1 MTGTRTKLARLA
13 ASSALVAVLLSGCSM
28 NGGDRPSAFA
38 AKPLPGTGNKA
49 VDRAE
54 KAVAANP
61 RDAAARA
68 QLGAAYLDA
77 GRFASAV
84 QSYDDALDLGDESVA
99 TVLGLALAETAQGN
113 YESALELLR
122 DWRDVIPASDL
133 GLAHALAGD
142 TARGVEIL
150 GTALRAGDN
159 TPKVRQNLAFAFAL
173 DGRWREARLMAMQDI
188 PAGQIDARIS
198 EWAQLGRSDDTRA
211 RVAHLLG
218 VTPAVDAGQP
228 QALALANFPSVE
240 QLAMEASTQ
249 GAAVPAAPLAVAPVE
264 AARVAA
270 PVQQVALELPA
281 AAAPVTAP
289 VAPPIV
295 LASIERAPTGIVRDT
310 PALVVTTPVP
320 ASRPSVSVKPRAVG
334 KFVPDGRAAV
344 KPGKGKGIAA
354 MAPAPKV
361 VSGGSH
367 WVQLG
372 SYTDAAVAKEGWR
385 KFVSRTPGLK
395 PYRQVTTTATVDG
408 AQVWRV
414 AAAGFASYA
423 DAAKMCATVKA
434 RGGAC
439 LVKRAEAP
447 SVATAGRSGMS
458 LVRR

>member
-1 MTGTRTKLARLA
+1 MTGTRTKLAKLA
-13 ASSALVAVLLSGCSM
+13 ASSAMIAVLLSGCSM
-28 NGGDRPSAFA
+28 NGSGDRPSGFA
-38 AKPLPGTGNKA
+38 AKPLSGTGNKA
-49 VDRAE
+49 VDKAE
-54 KAVAANP
+54 RAVAANP

-68 QLGAAYLDA
+68 VLGAAYLDA

-113 YESALELLR
+113 YESARELLR

-133 GLAHALAGD
+133 GLAYALAGD

-150 GTALRAGDN
+150 GAALRAGEN
-159 TPKVRQNLAFAFAL
+159 TPKLRQNLAFAFAL
-173 DGRWREARLMAMQDI
+173 DGHWREARLMAMQDI

-198 EWAQLGRSDDTRA
+198 EWAQLGRSEDARA

-218 VTPAVDAGQP
+218 VTPAADAGQP

-240 QLAMEASTQ
+240 QLAMEAQTQ
-249 GAAVPAAPLAVAPVE
+249 FAAAPAVAPVE
-264 AARVAA
+264 
-270 PVQQVALELPA
+270 
-281 AAAPVTAP
+281 TAP
-289 VAPPIV
+289 VAPPVQQAALELPVAAPVAAPVAPPIM
-295 LASIERAPTGIVRDT
+295 LASIERAPVGIVRDT

-334 KFVPDGRAAV
+334 KFVAEAHAAV
-344 KPGKGKGIAA
+344 KPGKGRGLAA

-361 VSGGSH
+361 VAGGSH

-372 SYTDAAVAKEGWR
+372 SYTDAAVAKDGWR
-385 KFVSRTPGLK
+385 KFVGRTPGLK

-423 DAAKMCATVKA
+423 DAARMCAAVKA

-439 LVKRAEAP
+439 LVKRAESP
-447 SVATAGRSGMS
+447 SVAVAGRSGMS